1 MKASW
6 KLVDVRKSVVPVG
19 LMPAGRVA
27 MPLTEAWVKVGSG
40 PIGPRP
46 NAACVH
52 LRSKACES
60 SVSRRERPRIP
71 MHSQIVRFEVGE
83 GESRRAAARRG

>member
-1 MKASW
+1 MRSV
-6 KLVDVRKSVVPVG
+6 KLPVG

-40 PIGPRP
+40 PNRASSQCGMR
-46 NAACVH
+46 A

-60 SVSRRERPRIP
+60 SCRVVSGRAFLCIRR
-71 MHSQIVRFEVGE
+71 
-83 GESRRAAARRG
+83 